1 MTFMSPRPLRTVF
14 PHVLLLLVAVLGIGC
29 FPTQL
34 VQAASTHIGA
44 TVKDDQIEILEQP
57 FTVRNSQY
65 GVFEIAV
72 PESIAND
79 NNAIIEV
86 RVHRRVT
93 SRQQFQEIAD
103 QGAIPRVTDVAAVAI
118 PNISVSDDG
127 NLLVRVPLQAGN
139 RGLSGLYI
147 AEPGIY
153 PLSIVARQ
161 GGAIT
166 AQTLSYIHRAPVT
179 DTAGAVTTAFVL
191 SLRATPSIQPDGSV
205 LVTDE
210 VRDRVQ
216 RFIDT
221 VSSVNTPFTLA
232 VQPEIVSSLR
242 ISTNDKDQQL
252 FSALQNVL
260 TARSIALFPFVPI
273 DVSAARRADVSEE
286 YLRQLRLGEDVLLQL
301 LPNATI
307 QRTTAIVSDALDE
320 EGLNLLR
327 DSGRRTIIALPDA
340 SKGFGY
346 QSSPSLKSRQSR
358 NDGSLMTLLIAD
370 QLLQKALISPIERPV
385 ERAYR
390 VAAELIVHRGD
401 LIAAKTPIDQ
411 LRFIIATSDGTP
423 PNQQFVTTLMS
434 TLRQETGFTISDV
447 SADSEATAQSPLV
460 NVPEETS
467 ADITERVDAL
477 AQLQAERAAMTSML
491 PENDPRTFLWQQLDG
506 LIISSTVID
515 YLPYVEGL
523 RNQFQLLRE
532 SVTLANPGAI
542 TLGSRNGNIR
552 FQIRNT
558 APEDLTVRI
567 LIDSPKLEFP
577 EGQQVVT
584 LTAASTTNVE
594 IPVSTRTNGRFPVTL
609 AITTPEGDLDVI
621 EPITFSARVTAL
633 AGLGQFVMISFVLI
647 VLAWWWASWRKSRRE
662 REQTGTVPVA

>member
-1 MTFMSPRPLRTVF
+1 
-14 PHVLLLLVAVLGIGC
+14 
-29 FPTQL
+29 
-34 VQAASTHIGA
+34 
-44 TVKDDQIEILEQP
+44 
-57 FTVRNSQY
+57 
-65 GVFEIAV
+65 
-72 PESIAND
+72 
-79 NNAIIEV
+79 
-86 RVHRRVT
+86 
-93 SRQQFQEIAD
+93 
-103 QGAIPRVTDVAAVAI
+103 
-118 PNISVSDDG
+118 
-127 NLLVRVPLQAGN
+127 
-139 RGLSGLYI
+139 
-147 AEPGIY
+147 
-153 PLSIVARQ
+153 
-161 GGAIT
+161 
-166 AQTLSYIHRAPVT
+166 
-179 DTAGAVTTAFVL
+179 
-191 SLRATPSIQPDGSV
+191 
-205 LVTDE
+205 
-210 VRDRVQ
+210 
-216 RFIDT
+216 
-221 VSSVNTPFTLA
+221 
-232 VQPEIVSSLR
+232 
-242 ISTNDKDQQL
+242 
-252 FSALQNVL
+252 
-260 TARSIALFPFVPI
+260 
-273 DVSAARRADVSEE
+273 
-286 YLRQLRLGEDVLLQL
+286 
-301 LPNATI
+301 
-307 QRTTAIVSDALDE
+307 
-320 EGLNLLR
+320 
-327 DSGRRTIIALPDA
+327 
-340 SKGFGY
+340 
-346 QSSPSLKSRQSR
+346 
-358 NDGSLMTLLIAD
+358 MTLLIAD

-577 EGQQVVT
+577 KGQQLVT